1 VTAVSRDLGDYAVQY
16 RSLPFEPL
24 QVAFRRRRVL
34 TQVAAHAPSRL
45 LEIGCGDAPLFLDLP
60 GVTAVVIEPT
70 PAFAVNARRLAAG
83 RSDVSVVD
91 DLAEHVAVES
101 VGGPFDMVVVSGLL
115 HEVPDPQRLLAAV
128 RGLCAADGVMHL
140 NVPSSRSL
148 HRLLAVAMGLIPDP
162 STESE
167 NQRTMQQHRVYDAAG
182 LEDELTRAGFAVR
195 DRGSIF
201 VKPFTHAQMQRLVD
215 EDFLTPQI
223 LEGLDRLAEML
234 PELGSEIWVDAAP
247 AHG

>member
-1 VTAVSRDLGDYAVQY
+1 
-16 RSLPFEPL
+16 
-24 QVAFRRRRVL
+24 
-34 TQVAAHAPSRL
+34 
-45 LEIGCGDAPLFLDLP
+45 
-60 GVTAVVIEPT
+60 
-70 PAFAVNARRLAAG
+70 
-83 RSDVSVVD
+83 
-91 DLAEHVAVES
+91 
-101 VGGPFDMVVVSGLL
+101 
-115 HEVPDPQRLLAAV
+115 
-128 RGLCAADGVMHL
+128 
-140 NVPSSRSL
+140 
-148 HRLLAVAMGLIPDP
+148 MGLIPDP